1 MANYWCV
8 WLMCAW
14 STFFLIH
21 LDMAH
26 VTSTWQQTCH
36 IHFGRD
42 STVRRAWKPG
52 FRVLPAHKISWTW
65 ILHMF
70 GWFVIALDCAHIS
83 LDTRENTMWSI
94 TTAICTSRKHLLPW
108 WWSNLA
114 LLCLWHTDEEG
125 CINWFKLLFRIF
137 LALKIK
143 MQMTILRC
151 WWRRQLY

>member
-70 GWFVIALDCAHIS
+70 GFFIALDCAHDS

-94 TTAICTSRKHLLPW
+94 TTALLYFKETSP
-108 WWSNLA
+108 A
-114 LLCLWHTDEEG
+114 LMMVTSSYYISMTYTWKGLH
-125 CINWFKLLFRIF
+125 KLIQSIVSKIYGM
-137 LALKIK
+137 LKIK
-143 MQMTILRC
+143 MQMMILRC